1 MLYKVLSLG
10 LAGAA
15 GTIARY
21 GLAGIVQRFNKAAFP
36 LGTLAVNLAGC
47 FLAGLIW
54 TIFENNGAVT
64 KDVKILVLVGFMG
77 AFTTFS
83 AFILE
88 TGTLAQSSGM
98 FYAVANIALQN
109 ILGFTALFAG
119 MALGKVI

>member
-54 TIFENNGAVT
+54 TIFENNAAVT

-88 TGTLAQSSGM
+88 TGALAQSSGM
-98 FYAVANIALQN
+98 LYAVANIALQN